1 MKDVSKILAKR
12 LKMLKQPFSRDWLSD
27 FSFFMEFV
35 QTNPLTNQ
43 IIASFENEKEVAH
56 GSLIHNLEALFK
68 DGKGCLQEI
77 QRQINDPKALCLF
90 QPQIQSLLKAKIDR
104 KRITDPFFKFESIY
118 YEYIAGF
125 TSLFEQLF
133 QHTANTF
140 VTNYGTVTRI
150 QQQETE
156 HLNITLSFSPSLKLC
171 KHDIEILSGLRTRAI
186 WGKWD
191 LLLQWNERAK
201 NGVSPR
207 NQSFEH
213 NLSHVFTSLKIS
225 EVTQSCGLFFLERL
239 ASVKTVITDREI
251 CLKALELYLDLQE
264 QYWIIAHIS
273 DGETINRTPYFIK
286 KLQQGSQSYMLVKQL
301 IYSGT
306 YTESPTLS
314 HTLGEL
320 EIKKELK
327 KVFFPQDQ
335 FAGSLVQLKEIAHP
349 INTTEIVDRLSAIK
363 QAKEHYP
370 SFDWGYYYSPQKKKS
385 S

>member
-1 MKDVSKILAKR
+1 
-12 LKMLKQPFSRDWLSD
+12 
-27 FSFFMEFV
+27 MEFI